1 MHYRADVLSRLGDCA
16 YVYPQLRLMQIVFN
30 ALDMHEK
37 ARLPDG
43 TPRDV
48 FYVTD
53 EELAAALSD
62 YAEQAL
68 P

>member
-1 MHYRADVLSRLGDCA
+1 MSDRADVLARLGDCS
-16 YVYPQLRLMQIVFN
+16 YLYPECRLMQIVFN
-30 ALDMHEK
+30 ALDAKGK

-53 EELAAALSD
+53 RELADALSD
-62 YAEQAL
+62 YASR
-68 P
+68 